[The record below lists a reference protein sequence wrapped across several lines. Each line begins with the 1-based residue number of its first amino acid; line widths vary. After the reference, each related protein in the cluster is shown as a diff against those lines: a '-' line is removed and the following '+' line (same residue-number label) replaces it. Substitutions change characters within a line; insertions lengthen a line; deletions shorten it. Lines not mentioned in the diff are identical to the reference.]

1 MNELA
6 ALTPWLVAMVVLM
19 AFSGFFSA
27 SEAALFYLRPR
38 QLRGMESG
46 TTAERSATELLKQ
59 PDRLLSAILFWNLL
73 INVVYFSISSICSIR
88 IERIPQLG
96 QTGAI
101 LFAVASLLA
110 IIFFS
115 AVSYTHLTLPTILL
129 V

>member
-19 AFSGFFSA
+19 GFSGFFSA

-73 INVVYFSISSICSIR
+73 INCLLYTSPSPRDGLLSRMPSS
-88 IERIPQLG
+88 
-96 QTGAI
+96 A
-101 LFAVASLLA
+101 
-110 IIFFS
+110 
-115 AVSYTHLTLPTILL
+115 
-129 V
+129 

>member
-59 PDRLLSAILFWNLL
+59 PDRLLSAILFWNL
-73 INVVYFSISSICSIR
+73 S
-88 IERIPQLG
+88 
-96 QTGAI
+96 
-101 LFAVASLLA
+101 
-110 IIFFS
+110 
-115 AVSYTHLTLPTILL
+115 VSYTHLTLPTICS